1 MGTLI
6 QGSSCRSAW
15 SSASPTLTAPL
26 SPPPTWADCRLAVFW
41 SSEAPPPGTADR
53 RGCAAPWSRPKLS
66 VSDFPRVP
74 ASPSHGVFPTQRLRP
89 RAETGGNR
97 RCGGRNAPDAEW
109 LPSRSQGA
117 DRWVDAGYPLDGW
130 PRQGNRKKGS
140 CPILDFWWFCHKPK
154 SCCGFGTAGRIS
166 PTTTQRSETWAAT
179 PAVRTEL
186 IRPIDSSC
194 AYQAPRLLSTVPAQL
209 ARMAVG
215 SGSQIPAVPGRP
227 ANPV

>member
-1 MGTLI
+1 MDGAPAQRPGPFFFETCCETGPGLVGTLI

-26 SPPPTWADCRLAVFW
+26 SPPPTWPDCRLAVFW

-89 RAETGGNR
+89 RAEAGGNR

-117 DRWVDAGYPLDGW
+117 DRWVDAGYPLGGW

-140 CPILDFWWFCHKPK
+140 CPILDFWWLCQAKK
-154 SCCGFGTAGRIS
+154 
-166 PTTTQRSETWAAT
+166 
-179 PAVRTEL
+179 AVVG
-186 IRPIDSSC
+186 S
-194 AYQAPRLLSTVPAQL
+194 APRGEYRLPRPRGRKLGLQRRPCAQ
-209 ARMAVG
+209 
-215 SGSQIPAVPGRP
+215 
-227 ANPV
+227 N